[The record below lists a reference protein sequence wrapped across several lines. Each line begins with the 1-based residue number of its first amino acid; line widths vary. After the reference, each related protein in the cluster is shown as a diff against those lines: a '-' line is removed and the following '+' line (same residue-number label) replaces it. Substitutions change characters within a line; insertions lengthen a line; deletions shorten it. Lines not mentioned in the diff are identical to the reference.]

1 MEIDVP
7 SGSSESPAGVRE
19 NGFLLRP
26 VSPNASGK
34 GLPYAPAGWPDPGDI
49 WSWKVGKRIANNGFF
64 LDRYLYLPS
73 RLYQQTKKI
82 FASKLSV
89 EQYIRKEFPGTDVDK
104 FFALFS
110 WKIPSKQLSA
120 TKGNDDR
127 HIFLPMLPPEEL
139 AGHSGSDSQ
148 EGTVGC
154 KAGNKNCS
162 SLVEEERSSLLVA
175 MNCNICCSE
184 SNFCRD
190 CCCILCCKTVS
201 SAYGGYSFIKCEA
214 KVDEGCICAH
224 VAHMNCALRSYMAGT
239 VGGSIGLDAEYYC
252 RRCDS
257 RTQLV
262 SHVAGLLE
270 TCKSLDSRDEI
281 VKILNVGICILRG
294 SQNPSA
300 KQLLDCIELASAQL
314 KSGADPRE
322 IWKEDGILAATPE
335 VCHHK
340 NDALKVT
347 SQQSPS
353 DFRTSSQQILS
364 VPDHKNEG
372 LKLEDEIDQVLQE
385 LKRSQESEYIIAEE
399 RLNAQKNYLLNLYEQ
414 LGKEKSELLRCTS
427 GKPDALLDAVLNRQD
442 QIKQEVTNLRVMKE
456 VAKGFGMT
464 SKGILKRHFGLD
476 IKD

>member
-1 MEIDVP
+1 MV
-7 SGSSESPAGVRE
+7 
-19 NGFLLRP
+19 
-26 VSPNASGK
+26 
-34 GLPYAPAGWPDPGDI
+34 
-49 WSWKVGKRIANNGFF
+49 FF
-64 LDRYLYLPS
+64 LGQSLPMHQAKACLTLLQAGLILVISGVGRSERELPIMGSFWIGTCIFQVVFIS
-73 RLYQQTKKI
+73 RRRKFSQ
-82 FASKLSV
+82 AS
-89 EQYIRKEFPGTDVDK
+89 F
-104 FFALFS
+104 
-110 WKIPSKQLSA
+110 QLSNISERSSLVQMLINFLPCSA
-120 TKGNDDR
+120 GKFPQSSFLQQKCSCTIGNDDR